1 VRSIIT
7 DAERIPLYP
16 NALQVEIEPYDD
28 RSPWRQVIS
37 YQAPA
42 SISELI
48 SFYRRELP
56 KTGWVIVTEGN
67 EGQTARLSSTW
78 ASDSEATL
86 ATLVLSI
93 EQSVSRY
100 LE

>member
-1 VRSIIT
+1 MRSYSFQSAMLVFLILAGFGALAVALAAPAIPNNVPTNQDTTSEIVRSIIT

-42 SISELI
+42 
-48 SFYRRELP
+48 
-56 KTGWVIVTEGN
+56 
-67 EGQTARLSSTW
+67 
-78 ASDSEATL
+78 
-86 ATLVLSI
+86 
-93 EQSVSRY
+93 
-100 LE
+100 